1 MSLAELVERLRT
13 SDSAS
18 RECSLLVVSDSEA
31 AEDARALIGRG
42 VNRVVTLD
50 MSEEIIDQ
58 HVADL
63 LDIAPRAAVRIAA
76 RLTTVLDNG
85 IIEVVGRTANISAT
99 GMLLQT
105 STTLEIGQ
113 LVSFEFL
120 TGDGSDWW
128 QARARWSATPRRSAA
143 AWMVSVSASSNWR
156 APGVN
161 RSRPSCPRLERSP
174 DRWCR
179 CRSGPATVVPQP
191 NTAITRLALF
201 WRTSSAGPGPDFGG
215 PGEFPGVLLNPR
227 SGESVQRRFGS
238 APVWC
243 GSASS
248 SPDSARSLP
257 TAASWSPVP

>member
-1 MSLAELVERLRT
+1 VTERLSTVLLAGIGRGPFEAIAPVLDRHHLKIERVVVPEEAVALAAAKPFDLVVFDSEPEQMSLAELVERLRT

-120 TGDGSDWW
+120 TGDGSD
-128 QARARWSATPRRSAA
+128 
-143 AWMVSVSASSNWR
+143 MVA
-156 APGVN
+156 GQ
-161 RSRPSCPRLERSP
+161 
-174 DRWCR
+174 
-179 CRSGPATVVPQP
+179 GTVVRHA
-191 NTAITRLALF
+191 TAERGGVDGIGIRFLELAGAGRQQIEAILSEA
-201 WRTSSAGPGPDFGG
+201 RTEP
-215 PGEFPGVLLNPR
+215 
-227 SGESVQRRFGS
+227 
-238 APVWC
+238 
-243 GSASS
+243 
-248 SPDSARSLP
+248 
-257 TAASWSPVP
+257 